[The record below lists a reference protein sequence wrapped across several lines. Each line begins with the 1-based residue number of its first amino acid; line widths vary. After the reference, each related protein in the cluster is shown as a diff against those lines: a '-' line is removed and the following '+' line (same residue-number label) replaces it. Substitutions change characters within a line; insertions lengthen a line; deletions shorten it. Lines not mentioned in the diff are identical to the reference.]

1 MLIHLRSAAYVRAHR
16 TDYPHAYTIQAAP
29 RLQYGEGLDGSV
41 PLLTPTA
48 DEWALGRS
56 LVADR
61 REGRPMDPDAL
72 AAYRGSM
79 EARWG
84 SRLGLRLLRPG
95 ALQWSAG
102 RGMGGGLL
110 SEVPDGAVLC
120 CSCSAAEAGAGRC
133 HRAFAAPVLR
143 RAGWSVVLD
152 GVALP

>member
-1 MLIHLRSAAYVRAHR
+1 MLIHLRSAAYVVRHRA
-16 TDYPHAYTIQAAP
+16 DFPHAYTIQAAP

-41 PLLTPTA
+41 PVLTPTA
-48 DEWALGRS
+48 DEWALGRK

-61 REGRPMDPDAL
+61 RDGGEMDPDAL

-84 SRLGLRLLRPG
+84 GMLGRRSLGPGILRWRRAEGGFLRG
-95 ALQWSAG
+95 DI
-102 RGMGGGLL
+102 
-110 SEVPDGAVLC
+110 VPDGAVLC
-120 CSCSAAEAGAGRC
+120 CSCAAGAEC
-133 HRAFAAPVLR
+133 HRRWAAPLLR